1 MEASYTY
8 SRAVG
13 DAEDYNTLAGDDLSN
28 RDYERGYLS
37 YDRRHAI
44 KVNATTITPWGFRVG
59 TAVNWLSGLPYSQL
73 QTRLA
78 VDSLPPAYATLEEQI
93 TPRVR
98 FVYPTRQ
105 RNDMR
110 NRSYWNVDVNA
121 AKEFNLKGGM
131 NLQLRAEIF
140 NLLNSDYLYIV
151 GNFDGNNA
159 WFRDFGRSFQISGRL
174 AF

>member
-1 MEASYTY
+1 M
-8 SRAVG
+8 
-13 DAEDYNTLAGDDLSN
+13 
-28 RDYERGYLS
+28 
-37 YDRRHAI
+37 
-44 KVNATTITPWGFRVG
+44 
-59 TAVNWLSGLPYSQL
+59 NWLSGLPYSQL

>member
-1 MEASYTY
+1 
-8 SRAVG
+8 VG
-13 DAEDYNTLAGDDLSN
+13 DGEDYNTLTGDDLSN
-28 RDYERGYLS
+28 KQYERGFLS
-37 YDRRHAI
+37 YDRRHAVKI
-44 KVNATTITPWGFRVG
+44 NATTITPWGFRVG
-59 TAVNWLSGLPYSQL
+59 MATNWLSGLPYSIL
-73 QTRLA
+73 QTQRA
-78 VDSLPPAYATLEEQI
+78 VDSLPPAYAELEEGGNS
-93 TPRVR
+93 PRVR

-140 NLLNSDYLYIV
+140 NLLNSDYLTIQ
-151 GNFDGNNA
+151 NNINGTNQ
-159 WFRDFGRSFQISGRL
+159 WFRDFGRSFQLSGRL